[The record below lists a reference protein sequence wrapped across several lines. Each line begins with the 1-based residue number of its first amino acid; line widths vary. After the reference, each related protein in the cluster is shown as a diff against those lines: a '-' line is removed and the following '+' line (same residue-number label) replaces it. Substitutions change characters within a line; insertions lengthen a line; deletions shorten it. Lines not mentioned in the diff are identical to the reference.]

1 MVNRLFLNLFMN
13 QSLIHLNSEW
23 DVYIEWITL
32 ELPITRTHRYS
43 TVRESLLH
51 LSINLGAL
59 SSEPVLNSAKV
70 RIYSVFRK
78 WKVPGQTGPPCCSE
92 WKLQLHWT
100 KITELD
106 YVCVCWCPS
115 WLVLRKKL
123 NNHILVSR
131 KVNGSGH
138 HTVVKTPR
146 IPSRYRLLGEESLTK
161 QRRVYSKDKQI
172 FEVTYA

>member
-1 MVNRLFLNLFMN
+1 MIILQCIYSQVESEFRIWIKLSWFFVNRLFLNLFMN

-23 DVYIEWITL
+23 DVYIEWITR

-43 TVRESLLH
+43 TVQESLLH
-51 LSINLGAL
+51 LSNNRGAL
-59 SSEPVLNSAKV
+59 CSEP
-70 RIYSVFRK
+70 YTT
-78 WKVPGQTGPPCCSE
+78 VPKSGSISKMKIPDQNGPLCCSE
-92 WKLQLHWT
+92 WKLQLQWT

-123 NNHILVSR
+123 YNHILVSR

-146 IPSRYRLLGEESLTK
+146 IPSR
-161 QRRVYSKDKQI
+161 
-172 FEVTYA
+172 